1 MDSMDSPHSLSAL
14 SGTDATRRELHTL
27 RLTLQITLAALLI
40 LAGSVAILI
49 FRQVSLLRRQA
60 DATARQAQQ
69 VAQIFNSTIGPQAQI
84 FENKLQ
90 AFAETNAEFKARIA
104 RFYGA
109 STPSNSPAPS
119 TPPSTAPADKSP
131 SPTTP

>member
-1 MDSMDSPHSLSAL
+1 MDSPHSLSAL
-14 SGTDATRRELHTL
+14 GDADPTQRELRTL

-49 FRQVSLLRRQA
+49 FRQVSLLRRQT
-60 DATARQAQQ
+60 DATSRQAQQ
-69 VAQIFNSTIGPQAQI
+69 VAQIYNSTIGPQAQT

-109 STPSNSPAPS
+109 STPANSPAPS
-119 TPPSTAPADKSP
+119 NPPATPNADKA
-131 SPTTP
+131 PTPQQP

>member
-14 SGTDATRRELHTL
+14 GGADATQRELHTL

-49 FRQVSLLRRQA
+49 FRQVSLLRRQT
-60 DATARQAQQ
+60 DATTRQAQQ
-69 VAQIFNSTIGPQAQI
+69 VAQIYNSTIGPQAQN
-84 FENKLQ
+84 FENKLL
-90 AFAETNAEFKARIA
+90 AFAETNAEFKTRIA
-104 RFYGA
+104 RFYGS

-119 TPPSTAPADKSP
+119 NPTTTAPADKSP
-131 SPTTP
+131 SPPLP